1 MDINNIYISEE
12 LKEIT
17 LDYKGVEIKIKVRP
31 LSWSKKNQI
40 LSNCFTYGTDSQ
52 MKFNFDKYIKEMLYE
67 MIVEAPWG
75 KTDHIFLS
83 KINPEFGSILE
94 KLVPKAF
101 EEGATTDFF
110 VKDPKI
116 S

>member
-1 MDINNIYISEE
+1 MDINDIYISEG
-12 LKEIT
+12 LKEIDLT
-17 LDYKGVEIKIKVRP
+17 YKTAEIKLKVRQ

-40 LSNCFTYGTDSQ
+40 LSACFTYGTDSQ
-52 MKFNFDKYIKEMLYE
+52 MKFNFDKYIKDMLCE

-75 KTDHIFLS
+75 QTNHIFLS
-83 KINPEFGSILE
+83 KISPEFGAMLE

-101 EEGATTDFF
+101 EEGVTNDFF
-110 VKDPKI
+110 AQEPKT

>member
-1 MDINNIYISEE
+1 MDINDIYISDE
-12 LKEIT
+12 LKEVE
-17 LDYKGVEIKIKVRP
+17 LKYKTAEIKIKVHQ

-40 LSNCFTYGTDSQ
+40 LSACFTYGTDSQ
-52 MKFNFDKYIKEMLYE
+52 MKFNFDKYIKDMLCE

-75 KTDHIFLS
+75 QTTHIFLS
-83 KINPEFGSILE
+83 KINPEFGAMLE

-101 EEGATTDFF
+101 EDGATNDFF
-110 VKDPKI
+110 VNAQKT

>member
-1 MDINNIYISEE
+1 MNINDIYISEE
-12 LKEIT
+12 LKTVDLKYKTAEIT
-17 LDYKGVEIKIKVRP
+17 LKVRQ

-40 LSNCFTYGTDSQ
+40 LSACFTYGADSQ
-52 MKFNFDKYIKEMLYE
+52 MKFNFDKYIKDMLCE

-75 KTDHIFLS
+75 QTNHIFLS
-83 KINPEFGSILE
+83 KISPDFGAMLE

-101 EEGATTDFF
+101 EEGVTNDFF
-110 VKDPKI
+110 ALESKT